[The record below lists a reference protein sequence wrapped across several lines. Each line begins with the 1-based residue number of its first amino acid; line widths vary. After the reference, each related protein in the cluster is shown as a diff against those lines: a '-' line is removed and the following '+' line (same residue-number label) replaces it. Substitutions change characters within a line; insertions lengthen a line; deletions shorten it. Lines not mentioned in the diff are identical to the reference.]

1 MDRLCP
7 ICGDKAPAGFFT
19 CGRSRCQE
27 AAYAASK
34 ANSMAPGKRKDAATK
49 AAVALAQEADIRS
62 HQERK

>member
-7 ICGDKAPAGFFT
+7 ICGDKSPAGFFT

-27 AAYAASK
+27 AACAANK
-34 ANSMAPGKRKDAATK
+34 AKNMRPGNRKDAAVK
-49 AAVALAQEADIRS
+49 AAQDLAREADIRS

>member
-27 AAYAASK
+27 AAYAANK
-34 ANSMAPGKRKDAATK
+34 ARTMRPGNRQVAAAK
-49 AAVALAQEADIRS
+49 EAAALAQEADIRS